1 MASHAT
7 LASSRIPCSMG
18 FHSKTNS
25 PCFTK
30 TLEFAEFSGL
40 KSCSSITF
48 AGHSREA
55 SFSDAARDVLPKG
68 VTVAK
73 LKVAINGFGRKGQNF
88 LRYWHDRKDSPLEVI
103 VVNDSGGV
111 KNIIGQRRQIQQEVG
126 NFKQ

>member
-30 TLEFAEFSGL
+30 RLEFAEFSRL

-55 SFSDAARDVLPKG
+55 SFSDVLAYQLSTKAARDVPPKG

-73 LKVAINGFGRKGQNF
+73 LKVAINGFGRIGRNF
-88 LRYWHDRKDSPLEVI
+88 LRCWHGRKDSPLEVI
-103 VVNDSGGV
+103 VVNDSGRV
-111 KNIIGQRRQIQQEVG
+111 KNVWHI
-126 NFKQ
+126 